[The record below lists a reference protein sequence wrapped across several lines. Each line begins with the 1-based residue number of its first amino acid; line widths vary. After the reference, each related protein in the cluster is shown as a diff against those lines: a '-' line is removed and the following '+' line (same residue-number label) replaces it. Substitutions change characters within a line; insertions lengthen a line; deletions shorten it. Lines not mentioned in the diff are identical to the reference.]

1 MENFLSLRNIAE
13 AGYTADIPL
22 IERALADPDPLLRA
36 AALGSIH
43 RLGKLNSSRFLTAL
57 ADKDAQVRRR
67 AAELSCR
74 LQLSD
79 HERRQVLE
87 GLSTCLDQE
96 DEVAEVAAFALGEIG
111 SQTASQDADQDATYQ
126 EIAEPGTVGLSP
138 EIIAKLEH
146 QARHHDNALCRE
158 QAVASLGALHS
169 SPSTILDALND
180 KATVRRR
187 AVIALAPFS
196 GPETE
201 AALRDALEDR
211 DWQVRQAAEDLLA
224 EESEDVEHQDWQ
236 VRQEGQ

>member
-57 ADKDAQVRRR
+57 ADPDLQVRRR
-67 AAELSCR
+67 AAELACR
-74 LQLSD
+74 LQLSK
-79 HERRQVLE
+79 HERHQVIE
-87 GLSTCLDQE
+87 GLSSSLDQE

-111 SQTASQDADQDATYQ
+111 SELADQGTADQGADGEGIVDQ
-126 EIAEPGTVGLSP
+126 EGTGLSP
-138 EIIAKLEH
+138 EVIAKLEH
-146 QARHHDNALCRE
+146 QARHHGNALCRE

-169 SPSTILDALND
+169 SPSIILDALND

-187 AVIALAPFS
+187 AIIALAPFT
-196 GPETE
+196 GPKIE
-201 AALRDALEDR
+201 AALRHALDDR
-211 DWQVRQAAEDLLA
+211 DWQVRQAAEDLLVDD
-224 EESEDVEHQDWQ
+224 EP
-236 VRQEGQ
+236 

>member
-57 ADKDAQVRRR
+57 ADKDPQVRRR
-67 AAELSCR
+67 AAELACR

-111 SQTASQDADQDATYQ
+111 SQTTDQDATDQEAAYQ

-201 AALRDALEDR
+201 AALRGALEDR

-224 EESEDVEHQDWQ
+224 EEAEDVEQQD
-236 VRQEGQ
+236 